1 MFQDY
6 ELKLMADIILHNLS
20 YLKGVSRTSV
30 LSESA
35 IKYPLIEY
43 AERRLNVSKVL
54 LEYSHPIYK
63 YRRCDMYIEHNV
75 SENPEDIKSSVL
87 EFKYIRE
94 NTHNEFQSYF
104 DDLIRL
110 RNIIETNR
118 KAYFVVCGE
127 TILFNNQFRNYK
139 KAQSICL
146 PDKKPR
152 PSGPFSKCLSFSIKS
167 TRKEIDTDQF
177 AENYTIFREQY
188 KCRVSMYH
196 PERQIFSSRLVCIS
210 ESNQMCIAI
219 WEIIK

>member
-20 YLKGVSRTSV
+20 YINGVSRTSV
-30 LSESA
+30 ISESA

-43 AERRLNVSKVL
+43 VERRLKVSKVL

-63 YRRCDMYIEHNV
+63 YRRCDMYIEHNE
-75 SENPEDIKSSVL
+75 SENPEDVKSSVL

-110 RNIIETNR
+110 RNILKTNR
-118 KAYFVVCGE
+118 KAYFIVCGE
-127 TILFNNQFRNYK
+127 KMLFNNQFRSYK
-139 KAQSICL
+139 KIQSICL

-152 PSGPFSKCLSFSIKS
+152 PSGPFSKCLSFSTKS
-167 TRKEIDTDQF
+167 TRKEIDTDKF

-188 KCRVSMYH
+188 KRRENPPH
-196 PERQIFSSRLVCIS
+196 PERQRFSSRLVCIS
-210 ESNQMCIAI
+210 ESNKMCIAI
-219 WEIIK
+219 WEIIE